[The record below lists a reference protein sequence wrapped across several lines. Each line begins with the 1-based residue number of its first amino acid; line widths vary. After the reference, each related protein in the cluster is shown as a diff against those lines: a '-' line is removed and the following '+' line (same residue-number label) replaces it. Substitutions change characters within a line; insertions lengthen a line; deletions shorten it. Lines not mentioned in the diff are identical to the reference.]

1 MPEDQGLKNK
11 LTELEEQYSKTKY
24 NKATNKYLGLLRA
37 KMAKVRKEMAT
48 KKGFGGTGFAVKKT
62 GDATVVLVGF
72 PNAGKSSLLRV
83 LTNVESKVAG
93 YAFTTVEV
101 IPGMLD
107 YSGAKIQVLDLPGL
121 ISGAHEGRGEGTK
134 IASVIRT
141 SDLLLFLIDVN
152 KVEQLYSLVDELNM
166 LGIRP
171 NRKLPEIRVERKL
184 TGGVTIAANRHKIP
198 EKNLIVGIL
207 NEFSIYNGDIY
218 FYEDA
223 TADDIVD
230 LLSGNVAYINGI
242 VALNKIDTVE
252 EKTLQKVKNEI
263 ETKTKMK
270 VVPISAMHDTNIE
283 DLKEIIFGKLGLIRI
298 YLKPRDGDPDFAKPM
313 IVKKGNNV
321 MDVAHALHSKTAKDL
336 RYAYVEGRSVKF
348 KNQKVGIEHVL
359 MDEDVVT
366 LIYTKV

>member
-1 MPEDQGLKNK
+1 MAEDQGLKNK

-24 NKATNKYLGLLRA
+24 NKATNKYLGILRA
-37 KMAKVRKEMAT
+37 KMARIRKEMAT

-107 YSGAKIQVLDLPGL
+107 YQGAKIQILDLPGL

-141 SDLLLFLIDVN
+141 SDLLLFLVDVN
-152 KVEQLYSLVDELNM
+152 RTDQLYQLTEELNM

-171 NRKLPEIRVERKL
+171 NRTMPEIRIERRQ
-184 TGGVTIAANRHKIP
+184 TGGITVASNRHKIP
-198 EKNLIVGIL
+198 EKNLVVGIL

-223 TADDIVD
+223 TPDDIVD
-230 LLSGNVAYINGI
+230 VLAGNVAYIRGI
-242 VALNKIDTVE
+242 VALNKMDMVDD
-252 EKTLQKVKNEI
+252 KALARAKSEI
-263 ETKTKMK
+263 EGKTRMK
-270 VVPISAMHDTNIE
+270 VMPISAMHDTNIE
-283 DLKEIIFGKLGLIRI
+283 ELKETIFNKLNLIRV
-298 YLKPRDGDPDFAKPM
+298 YLKPRDGEPDLAKPM
-313 IVKKGNNV
+313 IVKLGNNV
-321 MDVAHALHSKTAKDL
+321 MDIAKAIHSKTAKDL

-348 KNQKVGIEHVL
+348 KNQKVGPEHVL

-366 LIYTKV
+366 LIYAKV

>member
-1 MPEDQGLKNK
+1 MPADEGLKNK

-24 NKATNKYLGLLRA
+24 NKATNKYLGILRA
-37 KMAKVRKEMAT
+37 KMARIRKEMAT

-72 PNAGKSSLLRV
+72 PNAGKSSLLKV

-101 IPGMLD
+101 IPGMME
-107 YSGAKIQVLDLPGL
+107 YNGAKIQILDLPGL

-141 SDLLLFLIDVN
+141 SDQLLFLVDVN
-152 KVEQLYSLVDELNM
+152 KVDQLYELIAELNM

-171 NRKLPEIRVERKL
+171 NRSVPAIRIERKL
-184 TGGVTIAANRHKIP
+184 SGGIAIAANRHRIP

-218 FYEDA
+218 FYEDS
-223 TADDIVD
+223 TADDVVD
-230 LLSGNVAYINGI
+230 ILSGNVAYIGGI
-242 VALNKIDTVE
+242 VALNKIDTID
-252 EKTLQKVKNEI
+252 EKALQRIKSDI
-263 ETKTKMK
+263 ETKTRMK
-270 VVPISAMHDTNIE
+270 VVPISAMRDTNIE
-283 DLKEIIFGKLGLIRI
+283 MLKESLFARLGLIRI
-298 YLKPRDGDPDFAKPM
+298 YLKPRDGDPDFSKPM
-313 IVKKGNNV
+313 IVRRSSNV
-321 MDVAHALHSKTAKDL
+321 MDVAKAIHSKTAKDL

-348 KNQKVGIEHVL
+348 KNQKVGPEHVL

-366 LIYTKV
+366 LIYAKA